1 MAQAALSASEFRDVV
16 TRNASLQRIES
27 DPRRRACLD
36 RVLDRAATL
45 VPAGARSVA
54 DELPAAIGQ
63 AMESFGW
70 AWNGFYVARGEGE
83 LALAQA
89 FGPPVCTPLMRR
101 GGIMTSGMCFDALAL
116 NQTLVAYEPHSWP
129 GSVSCDD
136 TSGLTTV
143 ANIVTPIRSPGGV
156 PIAVWDLDATSPVR
170 PSDVRVMDVLFATLA
185 RTVAF
190 STSAFAAGSMKQ

>member
-1 MAQAALSASEFRDVV
+1 MRQQTLSESEFLDVV
-16 TRNASLQRIES
+16 TRNASLPVIES
-27 DPRRRACLD
+27 DPIRRARLG
-36 RVLDRAATL
+36 RILDRAASL
-45 VPAGARSVA
+45 VPAGAGALA

-63 AMESFGW
+63 AMEPFGW
-70 AWNGFYVARGEGE
+70 AWNGFYVVRGANE

-89 FGPPVCTPLMRR
+89 FGPPVCTPLLRQ

-136 TSGLTTV
+136 TSGLSTV
-143 ANIVTPIRSPGGV
+143 ANIVTPIRSPDGV

-170 PSDVRVMDVLFATLA
+170 PGDVRAMDVLFATLA

-190 STSAFAAGSMKQ
+190 SLSSFAAS